1 MGDESQPRRRP
12 ERRFMIRYPSKAGA
26 VVVRD
31 SDMMR
36 VGLEGS
42 LKDVSVGGIGLLM
55 DEPLQIN
62 EQVKIRLHNEVQRFE
77 KEVRG
82 IVRHATLREDGRY
95 HNGVELLLRLTPL
108 EVSLLRMGMAGESSQ
123 GPQWM

>member
-1 MGDESQPRRRP
+1 MSDESQPRRRP

-36 VGLEGS
+36 IGLEGS

-82 IVRHATLREDGRY
+82 IVRHATAREDGRY